1 MWNLTKMIQKN
12 LQKRN
17 RLKGF
22 ENKFVVTK
30 GETWGRKD
38 KLGGLIDIYTLPY
51 IKEIDNKDLLYSTR
65 LSTHT
70 V

>member
-22 ENKFVVTK
+22 KDKFVVTK